1 MKGRLC
7 ALVENCLAVTYDYQA
22 PTSPIIPKVE
32 SNILSSWDLLSSSLE
47 YCRSSTSLKMYLLKY
62 VMEQST
68 FTICNH
74 SSLYSKKSKYRTER
88 KWKWLYV
95 FCKCK
100 FSGMSRDQRPG
111 YFSRNYYV
119 MNRYFGKSVAI

>member
-74 SSLYSKKSKYRTER
+74 SSLYSKKANIEQKGNGNG
-88 KWKWLYV
+88 
-95 FCKCK
+95 C
-100 FSGMSRDQRPG
+100 MS
-111 YFSRNYYV
+111 FVNANS
-119 MNRYFGKSVAI
+119 AE